1 MEQHS
6 KSSTWTLS
14 GPDCQHWW
22 GYLATASRCD
32 LHLSPSEPRKVHVP
46 HHCARLQILKSAT
59 SRRATGEH
67 RLEAWS
73 SFKSWGFNR
82 ASTRLKRCWMIW
94 MLPSHPA
101 CLLEEHWP
109 RCRRLLQK
117 LPALCS
123 DFFSPDKNTRN
134 IGNPLGPLGKHH
146 PTLPIRR
153 VMPSHTSGMGSTRV
167 TLSCGIKRSRYGW
180 MSLASCSAK
189 KAVENDRKTMAY
201 NSSLGR
207 HHWDQECSFS
217 RNSNDKTW

>member
-123 DFFSPDKNTRN
+123 DFFPPTKTQETSGTPWD
-134 IGNPLGPLGKHH
+134 PLGNITPRCRYAESCRVTHRGWDPLGSPWAAESKDQGTAGCPWH
-146 PTLPIRR
+146 PAVPKKQWKTI
-153 VMPSHTSGMGSTRV
+153 G
-167 TLSCGIKRSRYGW
+167 KRW
-180 MSLASCSAK
+180 PTTAA
-189 KAVENDRKTMAY
+189 
-201 NSSLGR
+201 
-207 HHWDQECSFS
+207 
-217 RNSNDKTW
+217 